1 LRNFEFHIQEYAM
14 GRFNFFTALA
24 VIVILPLLALA
35 QSQSSSNDKSSSNQP
50 APTSDQ
56 VATPRSC
63 AARSLLLNFEDDRDH
78 RTREVPIWRLGD
90 QSAFFFS
97 AGMTIDADGSPDAYN
112 PYNTG
117 RDDLANAGEPGHW
130 DGIIV
135 DIDGNPLIQGEGDP
149 FPGFYISCTS
159 LSDRTKSRDDP
170 TRYVDASTIP
180 YVVLPGWLARE
191 VGARLGDFAVVLNQ
205 HSQKISYAIFAD
217 IGTLGEGS
225 VALADNLG
233 IWSNARAGG
242 RRGGVFYLVFP
253 GTGDGQPRTVD
264 EINQEAAKAFADWG
278 GMQQLNSCV
287 DQSPAIPPATRAD
300 NPQPPI
306 P

>member
-1 LRNFEFHIQEYAM
+1 M
-14 GRFNFFTALA
+14 GRFNFFAALA

-35 QSQSSSNDKSSSNQP
+35 QDRSQDQSS
-50 APTSDQ
+50 APQATAPNSDQ
-56 VATPRSC
+56 AVTPRSC
-63 AARSLLLNFEDDRDH
+63 AARSVLLNFEDDRDDQV
-78 RTREVPIWRLGD
+78 REVPIWHLGD

-135 DIDGNPLIQGEGDP
+135 DIDGDPLVQGEGDP

-191 VGARLGDFAVVLNQ
+191 AGARLGDFAVVMNQ
-205 HSQKISYAIFAD
+205 RSQQISYAIFAD

-242 RRGGVFYLVFP
+242 RSRGVFYLVFP

-264 EINQEAAKAFADWG
+264 EINQQAAKAFADWG
-278 GMQQLNSCV
+278 GTQQLQQFTSCPM
-287 DQSPAIPPATRAD
+287 DQSPAQRPAVATKAD
-300 NPQPPI
+300 NPPPI